1 MGSQMT
7 LPTAGH
13 RASDSLL
20 SDKEALARAIT
31 DRLFAAQPDLLDR
44 YGEPGRAKCLQDMR
58 YNLEHLA
65 PAVALG
71 EPGIF
76 ARYVRWLDDLLRA
89 RNIPASDVRRS
100 LEVMEAVISARLPG
114 EEAAAIA
121 ACIQAGLATLPAT
134 GQV

>member
-1 MGSQMT
+1 MT
-7 LPTAGH
+7 LPTTGH

-20 SDKEALARAIT
+20 SNKEELARAIT
-31 DRLFAAQPDLLDR
+31 DRLFAAQPDVLDR

-65 PAVALG
+65 AAVALG
-71 EPGIF
+71 EPDLF
-76 ARYVRWLDDLLRA
+76 VRYVRWLDDLLCA

-100 LEVMEAVISARLPG
+100 LEVMQAVILARLPS

-121 ACIQAGLATLPAT
+121 ACIQAGLVTFPAT
-134 GQV
+134 GRV